1 MLARQTIL
9 KRVMIVV
16 TAVLSIVAQADAAVY
31 TWKDKNGTTHFTDDR
46 AKVPQAYHNKPLIK
60 DRRPPAE
67 SLSSKKKDESKAESK
82 SLPKKNKAKES
93 AEIEKKPDEESLTA
107 AQRSAI
113 QATTNFLKEDI
124 LRYEKYYDW
133 PPSRSKYRLLK
144 EAVANATSAKQALLQ
159 TISLHDLPLF
169 KDVTE
174 FLQASIAEDEKAQK
188 IRPTTITSTR
198 QTQALINRLKRE
210 TGQENQLRKNLVEAL
225 NVSE

>member
-93 AEIEKKPDEESLTA
+93 DEESLTV

-210 TGQENQLRKNLVEAL
+210 TGQENHFLKKLTAVL
-225 NVSE
+225 NSPE

>member
-46 AKVPQAYHNKPLIK
+46 TKVPQAYRNKPLLK
-60 DRRPPAE
+60 DRITPAE
-67 SLSSKKKDESKAESK
+67 LPSLEKKDESKAESK

-93 AEIEKKPDEESLTA
+93 DEESLTV

>member
-46 AKVPQAYHNKPLIK
+46 TKVPQAYRNKPLLK
-60 DRRPPAE
+60 DRITPAE
-67 SLSSKKKDESKAESK
+67 LPSPEKKDESKAESK

-93 AEIEKKPDEESLTA
+93 DEESLTV

-198 QTQALINRLKRE
+198 QTQALINRLKRDPSACE
-210 TGQENQLRKNLVEAL
+210 IAWTNQ
-225 NVSE
+225 

>member
-16 TAVLSIVAQADAAVY
+16 TAVLAIVAQADAAVY

-46 AKVPQAYHNKPLIK
+46 TKVPQAYRNKPLLK
-60 DRRPPAE
+60 DRITPAE
-67 SLSSKKKDESKAESK
+67 LPSLEKKDESKAESK

-93 AEIEKKPDEESLTA
+93 DEESLTV

-210 TGQENQLRKNLVEAL
+210 TGQENHFLKKLTAVL
-225 NVSE
+225 NSPE

>member
-1 MLARQTIL
+1 IT
-9 KRVMIVV
+9 
-16 TAVLSIVAQADAAVY
+16 
-31 TWKDKNGTTHFTDDR
+31 
-46 AKVPQAYHNKPLIK
+46 
-60 DRRPPAE
+60 PAE
-67 SLSSKKKDESKAESK
+67 LPSPEKKDESKAESK
-82 SLPKKNKAKES
+82 SLPKENKAKES
-93 AEIEKKPDEESLTA
+93 DEESLTV

-210 TGQENQLRKNLVEAL
+210 TGQENHFLKKLTAVL
-225 NVSE
+225 NSPE

>member
-31 TWKDKNGTTHFTDDR
+31 TWKDKNGSTHFTDDR
-46 AKVPQAYHNKPLIK
+46 TKVPQAYRNKPLLK
-60 DRRPPAE
+60 DRITPAE
-67 SLSSKKKDESKAESK
+67 LPSPEKKDESKAESK
-82 SLPKKNKAKES
+82 SLPKENKAKES
-93 AEIEKKPDEESLTA
+93 DEESLTV

-210 TGQENQLRKNLVEAL
+210 TGQENHFLKNLVEAL

>member
-93 AEIEKKPDEESLTA
+93 DEESLTV